1 MLLYFSK
8 KKNKSIS
15 LENMKSKRTYP
26 KKMRLVVILLAVVF
40 ALAPCSVK
48 SSLFS
53 VFDIEYFQTLNK
65 NQTTP
70 TGVSYCEVQES
81 SVNQSE
87 NSIEKL
93 KKQIPVLP
101 ISISQNQI
109 LLATALHKKHIY
121 VNVATVNTPL
131 CIFYTND

>member
-1 MLLYFSK
+1 M
-8 KKNKSIS
+8 KNKRAYRKNI
-15 LENMKSKRTYP
+15 
-26 KKMRLVVILLAVVF
+26 RLVVILLAVVF

-65 NQTTP
+65 NQTTQ

-81 SVNQSE
+81 SFNQSE
-87 NSIEKL
+87 SSVEKL

-101 ISISQNQI
+101 VSISQNQI
-109 LLATALHKKHIY
+109 SLTTPLHRKHIY
-121 VNVATVNTPL
+121 VNVTAVNKPPL
-131 CIFYTND
+131 YILYKRLKFDLA